1 MNPPELRP
9 TTHEDLLALLRKMS
23 QMDPAPATHTLHT
36 AFQSPLN
43 AMPPIP
49 PDFEERSLTP
59 IPLTLSSSTT
69 PFSAANENN
78 FSRSRGGGNPQS
90 IHIFEESHP
99 VHPVSSILERPRDYS
114 QVSQNYNDGSPRQIL
129 SQESHFQLESQVQ
142 TSPNS
147 PSIYS
152 PIVTPEPPEPPELEN
167 MNIELEEK
175 GTINTDG
182 SEYCF
187 PSPRNPTPKNTN
199 AYYETDS
206 AYQNQL
212 GPLAAPVEIDVKK
225 AVPGAGAEAGHVRD
239 QADYT
244 PFSLP
249 PRSPFRPER
258 YIDTAELS
266 YLSNEPTRLANTPDH
281 SRLDP
286 DLSKVVVDKDDSV
299 FRTKK
304 SVELKVD
311 QTFLRRNTTNDPLLL
326 YHSRAYLEDIPNVN
340 QLVDIRFV
348 FSAHQLPRGTEFA
361 HFAGPLRAKHMV
373 DTYLI
378 PHESMQAYENQDV
391 VLGISGTLDRV
402 RSGIHSFLRNTVPH
416 PQKFTLWRFNLL
428 VPRVIIQSLLGSR
441 EDDFNDYAPNAS
453 LESSVPILRR
463 ALGRIYGPIRGAE
476 KEHLLTIE
484 SCSFSIIMNAIGYV
498 GRMLVEHNVPQDS
511 YQGYYRGGKKSVIPM
526 DMKLSW
532 DSGHS
537 TTAMDSRVPVGYVL
551 RPEIKS
557 RLKEMHR
564 KRYHLQFIMD
574 VEHAKILAGEGGV
587 LIRHHCGTLK
597 VEICISD
604 EILTLENRGDRFR
617 VCDIGG
623 DGLKSIRT
631 ASGEIMHWMGNIFLS
646 EYSISIYIPH
656 RVAIKANEWYDPS
669 FQHEIVSLPQAER
682 STRLNR
688 TRLEP
693 DEEESVL
700 RIWSQK
706 GDGFQSGVATVLDA
720 IYDRGNR
727 NTGSVGSSNQAQ
739 QSMGSGGE

>member
-1 MNPPELRP
+1 
-9 TTHEDLLALLRKMS
+9 
-23 QMDPAPATHTLHT
+23 
-36 AFQSPLN
+36 
-43 AMPPIP
+43 MPPMP
-49 PDFEERSLTP
+49 ADSEVRSLTP
-59 IPLTLSSSTT
+59 IPLTLSPSTT

-78 FSRSRGGGNPQS
+78 FSRSHGGGDPQS
-90 IHIFEESHP
+90 SHIFEESHP
-99 VHPVSSILERPRDYS
+99 ISSISERPRDCG
-114 QVSQNYNDGSPRQIL
+114 QVSQNYNDDSPRQIL
-129 SQESHFQLESQVQ
+129 SQESHFQLESQAQ

-147 PSIYS
+147 PPIYS
-152 PIVTPEPPEPPELEN
+152 PIVTPEPPEPEN
-167 MNIELEEK
+167 MNIELGEK
-175 GTINTDG
+175 DG
-182 SEYCF
+182 NEYRF
-187 PSPRNPTPKNTN
+187 SSPIIQTAKNTN
-199 AYYETDS
+199 AYYEADS

-225 AVPGAGAEAGHVRD
+225 AIPGAGAEAGHVRD
-239 QADYT
+239 QADYI
-244 PFSLP
+244 PLSP
-249 PRSPFRPER
+249 SPRSPFRSER

-311 QTFLRRNTTNDPLLL
+311 QTFLRRNNTNDPLLL

-378 PHESMQAYENQDV
+378 PHESTQAYENQDV

-441 EDDFNDYAPNAS
+441 EDDFNDYAPNAP
-453 LESSVPILRR
+453 LESSVPVLRR

-564 KRYHLQFIMD
+564 KRYHLQFVMD
-574 VEHAKILAGEGGV
+574 VEHAKILASESGV
-587 LIRHHCGTLK
+587 LIRRHCGMLK

-631 ASGEIMHWMGNIFLS
+631 ASREIMHWMENMFLS

-656 RVAIKANEWYDPS
+656 RVAIKATEWYDPS
-669 FQHEIVSLPQAER
+669 FQHEIVSLPEAER

-727 NTGSVGSSNQAQ
+727 NTGNVGSSNQAQ
-739 QSMGSGGE
+739 QSMGSGSE